1 MSSTDLVAILRSYLE
16 RSLREVPGMKVLLL
30 DTETIRS
37 VSTALSQ
44 SDILE
49 QEVYLVQR
57 IDSEEKRE
65 HLPHLKAIA
74 FLRPT
79 RENIARL
86 RRELKE
92 PCFGAYHLYFTN
104 RVEDMRLQDLA
115 EGDVK
120 ELVACVHEAFGD
132 FIALE
137 SHHAAVPLPRP
148 HLALAPMAW
157 DYGASSDMI
166 SRLTE
171 GIASIVLCLR
181 KRFSIKYQRGSEIS
195 QRVAQ
200 SLHHLAAVE
209 QRELFDFGSRNTGES
224 APLLLI
230 LDRKDDPVTPLLSQ
244 WTYQAMLHE
253 ILGSRDNRVSLRHV
267 VGLRPELAE
276 AVLSPL
282 QDAFYAKN
290 MYANFGDVGMAI
302 KSLVDAVSAEGRQ
315 ARDFQSLDD
324 MASFVENLPE
334 MSHQQGVTAKHV
346 ALMTELSHAVERRA
360 LMKVSGVE
368 QDIACAAAN
377 LGSHYDAVSELVRSG
392 VVASRDKLRLIALFA
407 LRYERDGRGQISAL
421 MTAAAEGGVDPA
433 QLSAVRSLLK
443 HCGTNSS
450 SGVEDVSGT
459 SSGDVRISDL
469 FSDRSFSSRFATLAK
484 QHIRGV
490 ENVYTQHV
498 PPLIS
503 ILERAAKGKLAD
515 TDYLPVDG
523 SSFSTSGGGGSSL
536 MMTMTNGGGGGGGLG
551 STSGSSVPGNA
562 SLKPPKLIVV
572 FIVGGTTYEE
582 AKAVAELNS
591 SADRGEGWAAG
602 MRFILA
608 GTGPQSS
615 STFLEDW
622 EEVSVMER
630 YQKTHQGQG
639 GMR

>member
-1 MSSTDLVAILRSYLE
+1 MSSTDLIAIIRSYLE
-16 RSLREVPGMKVLLL
+16 RALREVPGMKVLLL
-30 DTETIRS
+30 DTETMRS

-49 QEVYLVQR
+49 QEVYLVQKLN
-57 IDSEEKRE
+57 SEAERE

-79 RENIARL
+79 RENIACL
-86 RRELKE
+86 RRELRE

-115 EGDVK
+115 EGDSQ

-157 DYGASSDMI
+157 DYGTSSDMI

-171 GIASIVLCLR
+171 GLASIVLGLR

-200 SLHHLAAVE
+200 SLHHLAAIE
-209 QRELFDFGSRNTGES
+209 QRELFDFGSRHSRES

-244 WTYQAMLHE
+244 WTYQAMIHE
-253 ILGSRDNRVSLRHV
+253 ILGSRDNRVSLSHV
-267 VGLRPELAE
+267 VGIRPELAE

-346 ALMTELSHAVERRA
+346 ALMTELSHAVERRQ
-360 LMKVSGVE
+360 LMRVSGVE
-368 QDIACAAAN
+368 QEIACAAAN
-377 LGSHYDAVSELVRSG
+377 MGSHYDAVSELVRSG

-443 HCGTNSS
+443 HCGCGEDNS
-450 SGVEDVSGT
+450 
-459 SSGDVRISDL
+459 VRISDL

-503 ILERAAKGKLAD
+503 ILERAAKGKLPDA
-515 TDYLPVDG
+515 DYLPVDG
-523 SSFSTSGGGGSSL
+523 VSTGVGGGSSI
-536 MMTMTNGGGGGGGLG
+536 MMSMTNGSSNGGGGLG
-551 STSGSSVPGNA
+551 SSSTNVPGNA
-562 SLKPPKLIVV
+562 SLTSQKPPKLIVV

-615 STFLEDW
+615 ATFLEDW
-622 EEVSVMER
+622 EEISMMER

>member
-1 MSSTDLVAILRSYLE
+1 
-16 RSLREVPGMKVLLL
+16 MKVLLL
-30 DTETIRS
+30 DAETMRS

-65 HLPHLKAIA
+65 HLPHLKAVA

-86 RRELKE
+86 RRELRE

-115 EGDVK
+115 EGDVQ

-253 ILGSRDNRVSLRHV
+253 ILGSRDNRVSLHHV

-368 QDIACAAAN
+368 QEIACAAAN

-392 VVASRDKLRLIALFA
+392 VVASRDKLRLLTLFA

-433 QLSAVRSLLK
+433 HLSAVRSLLK
-443 HCGTNSS
+443 HCGGENGENG
-450 SGVEDVSGT
+450 GVRV
-459 SSGDVRISDL
+459 SDL

-515 TDYLPVDG
+515 TEYLPVDRMN
-523 SSFSTSGGGGSSL
+523 SSGAGESSI
-536 MMTMTNGGGGGGGLG
+536 MMTMANGGGGGGGLG
-551 STSGSSVPGNA
+551 GSSSRDTLGSGINVPGNP

-582 AKAVAELNS
+582 AKAVAELNQ

-622 EEVSVMER
+622 EEISVMER
-630 YQKTHQGQG
+630 YQKQHAGA
-639 GMR
+639 MR